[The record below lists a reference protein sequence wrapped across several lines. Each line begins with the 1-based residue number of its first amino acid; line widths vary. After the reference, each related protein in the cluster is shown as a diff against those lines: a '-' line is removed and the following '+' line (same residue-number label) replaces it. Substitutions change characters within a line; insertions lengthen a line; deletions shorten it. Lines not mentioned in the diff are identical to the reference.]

1 MGRPG
6 RGRVVP
12 LGGRAGQRHAARP
25 SRGDAAAAGR
35 PATARRGHR
44 PRLRHRRH
52 AARAQSAFA
61 RPAYRGRLGRAALP
75 GGDRVPAVDGKTGSP
90 RGDAGHSATVNQD
103 PDYLIA
109 LLWAVVGAAGGWLV
123 RWGSV
128 KLARLEGLEPGNRL
142 WQVYGPSILCA
153 VLFAIYAF
161 VIPPFPILL
170 VRSVFVLVLVQVIF
184 FDFEHRLILDRVM
197 FPSMVLALLVTL
209 SPLVNSRLG
218 LWQQPWWAGIAMG
231 LAAGLLFLLLALAG
245 SALFKAEALG
255 FGDVKL
261 ALFMGLLL
269 GWPYTLTAMFYGVF
283 LAGLVSIGVIVWRRS
298 LKGTIA
304 YGPYLAAGAVLMLV
318 QLPWQ

>member
-1 MGRPG
+1 M
-6 RGRVVP
+6 
-12 LGGRAGQRHAARP
+12 
-25 SRGDAAAAGR
+25 
-35 PATARRGHR
+35 
-44 PRLRHRRH
+44 
-52 AARAQSAFA
+52 
-61 RPAYRGRLGRAALP
+61 
-75 GGDRVPAVDGKTGSP
+75 
-90 RGDAGHSATVNQD
+90 NQD